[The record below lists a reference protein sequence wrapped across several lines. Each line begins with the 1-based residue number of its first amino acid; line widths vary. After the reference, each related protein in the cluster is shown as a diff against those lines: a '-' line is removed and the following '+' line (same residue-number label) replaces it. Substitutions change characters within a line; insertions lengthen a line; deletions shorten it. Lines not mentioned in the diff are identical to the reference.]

1 MEDTNKILIDALE
14 QIPALVKAAETFKE
28 TSNRIVAT
36 LADAIKKRPQ
46 AEFTDDELQKLAKVI
61 SDTRCASPDMAYIS
75 RELSRRLSGDI
86 SDAIGPVIKN
96 KAAVALKNASVTVEH
111 SHVVEKDLKDVVDKR
126 MKHRILVL
134 WFIIIILL
142 EAIGISAFNY
152 YCSDTFWGKQFK
164 ELYTSKYITQQERA
178 RIERNAGYTGILP
191 KDYHKNPGA
200 AQARLQLSMEILKKR
215 EKEAKINNG
224 KFNTEEEIH
233 F

>member
-1 MEDTNKILIDALE
+1 MDNKEILDALAK
-14 QIPALVKAAETFKE
+14 IPELVKAAETFKRTTE
-28 TSNRIVAT
+28 KAIAT
-36 LADAIKKRPQ
+36 LAEAVKQRPQ
-46 AEFTDDELQKLAKVI
+46 AIISESELDILSERI
-61 SDTRCASPDMAYIS
+61 SKTKCAPPDTTLIS

-111 SHVVEKDLKDVVDKR
+111 SHVVERDLKDVVDKR
-126 MKHRILVL
+126 MRHRILVL

-164 ELYTSKYITQQERA
+164 ELYTSKYITQEERA

-191 KDYHKNPGA
+191 HGYHKNPGA

-215 EKEAKINNG
+215 EKEAKMNNG

>member
-111 SHVVEKDLKDVVDKR
+111 SHVVERDLKDVVDKR

-152 YCSDTFWGKQFK
+152 YCSDTYWGKQFNQ
-164 ELYTSKYITQQERA
+164 LYMSKYITQEEKA
-178 RIERNAGYTGILP
+178 RIEKDAGYTGILP
-191 KDYHKNPGA
+191 RGYHNNSAA
-200 AQARLQLSMEILKKR
+200 AQIRLQLSMEILKKR
-215 EKEAKINNG
+215 EKEAKMNNG
-224 KFNTEEEIH
+224 KFSTEEEIQ